1 MTRPPA
7 SGVDRRSGVVS
18 TARLS
23 CLTHMRATVVIPT
36 FNGAAM
42 LAEALEALREQTVEH
57 AVVVVDNA
65 STDGTTELLAERFPH
80 VRTLR
85 LDENLGF
92 GRAVNR
98 GVELVETDAV

>member
-1 MTRPPA
+1 MPRTRPPRMTRPPA

-23 CLTHMRATVVIPT
+23 CLTDMKATVVIPT
-36 FNGAAM
+36 YNGSAL
-42 LAEALEALREQTVEH
+42 LAEALEALQQQTVEH

-65 STDGTTELLAERFPH
+65 STDGTPELLAERFPH
-80 VRTLR
+80 VSVLR

-92 GRAVNR
+92 
-98 GVELVETDAV
+98 